1 MSALPS
7 APPSH
12 AWGFL
17 RRHQFPVL
25 PPHPSSTQAGHPH
38 CRAVA
43 SYDITG
49 AIQHFVLPLDRTKPP
64 TLAHQVD
71 IFKGFWENSPMGC
84 RLCRALFA
92 SAVSVADRCAFTFL
106 EACHH
111 QVPTEEESHSDS
123 DSDDSHRYGSD
134 DESSDSQ
141 DDDAENLATALITE
155 DVGYNPIVGN
165 LVIVKH
171 TIVDHPVSV
180 MEAQILDVLVEDFP
194 VLHGLVLRSIVGD
207 WEDASRRFLPSLY
220 IFTRRGSGRAN
231 ETA

>member
-1 MSALPS
+1 MS
-7 APPSH
+7 APPSAAPSP

-17 RRHQFPVL
+17 PRHQFSDL

-49 AIQHFVLPLDRTKPP
+49 AIQHFVLPLDRTKSP

-71 IFKGFWENSPMGC
+71 IFKCFWENSPMGC
-84 RLCRALFA
+84 RLCRASFA
-92 SAVSVADRCAFTFL
+92 TAVSVADGCAFTFL
-106 EACHH
+106 EACRH
-111 QVPTEEESHSDS
+111 QVPTEEGSDS

-134 DESSDSQ
+134 DESDGQ

-155 DVGYNPIVGN
+155 PVGYNPITGN
-165 LVIVKH
+165 FVVVKH
-171 TIVDHPVSV
+171 TIVDRVT
-180 MEAQILDVLVEDFP
+180 EAQILDVLVDDFP
-194 VLHGLVLRSIVGD
+194 LLHGLVLRSIVGD
-207 WEDASRRFLPSLY
+207 WEDASRHFLPSPY
-220 IFTRRGSGRAN
+220 IFTRTGSARAD